1 VYTFD
6 LPLSRALAT
15 AAGSCAVVCQDNRRT
30 YAELGSRCRRLA
42 GALRAQGLVPGDR
55 VGVIGLN
62 SDRYLELYLG
72 VPAAGFV
79 LVPVNSRLAPAEMRA
94 ILADAGV
101 SILFADADYPGAA
114 DVKQVLTMP
123 GDYEDLIAAAG
134 AAEEA
139 DEADQVRPAEN
150 DLAALF
156 YTSGTTGAA
165 KGAMHTHRTLVASA
179 LHFMATWPFDQRTR
193 WLIASPMFHT
203 GGIIGTLATVW
214 AGGTHIIMPRFDAD
228 LAVDLIEREAVTHTL
243 LVPTML
249 AAAAAAQLARPRDV
263 STLRYLSH
271 GASPISAETLRRARS
286 AFPQAELLHV
296 YGTTEATPVTTFLP
310 HEELILDTP
319 RIRSCG
325 QPATGVELRIVD
337 NEGQGEVKP
346 GTVGDIL
353 VRSASVMAGYWQ
365 KPEATAEVM
374 RGDWYLTGDLGYR
387 DDEGYLYLVDRAKD
401 MIVSGGENV
410 YSTEV
415 EDALASHPA
424 VEEVAV
430 FGVPDP
436 RWGESVY
443 AVVSVRQPV
452 TAEELIAHCRQRI
465 AGFKVPRHVD
475 LLSEPLPKSAAGK
488 ILKRE
493 LREPHWAG
501 QHTQVSGV

>member
-1 VYTFD
+1 VYTFAS
-6 LPLSRALAT
+6 PLNRALAT
-15 AAGSCAVVCQDNRRT
+15 ASGSCAVVCQDNRRT
-30 YAELGSRCRRLA
+30 YAELSSRCRRLA

-72 VPAAGFV
+72 IPAAGFV

-114 DVKQVLTMP
+114 DVKHVLTMP
-123 GDYEDLIAAAG
+123 GDYEDLIAR
-134 AAEEA
+134 A
-139 DEADQVRPAEN
+139 DEAGQGDEAQPAEN

-179 LHFMATWPFDQRTR
+179 LHFMATWPFDRQTR

-214 AGGTHIIMPRFDAD
+214 AGGTHVIMPRFDPN

-249 AAAAAAQLARPRDV
+249 AAAADAQLARPRDV

-271 GASPISAETLRRARS
+271 GASPISGETLRKTHK
-286 AFPQAELLHV
+286 AFPGAELLHV
-296 YGTTEATPVTTFLP
+296 YGTTEATPITTLLP

-319 RIRSCG
+319 RVRSCG
-325 QPATGVELRIVD
+325 QPATGVELRITD
-337 NEGQGEVKP
+337 GEGQDVP
-346 GTVGDIL
+346 AGTVGDVL

-365 KPEATAEVM
+365 KPGATADVM

-387 DDEGYLYLVDRAKD
+387 DDEGYLFLVDRAKD
-401 MIVSGGENV
+401 MIVSGGENI

-424 VEEVAV
+424 VDEVAV

-452 TAEELIAHCRQRI
+452 TVDELVEHCRQRI
-465 AGFKVPRHVD
+465 AGFKVPRHVE
-475 LLSEPLPKSAAGK
+475 LLAEPLPKSASGK

-501 QHTQVSGV
+501 QHTHVSGS